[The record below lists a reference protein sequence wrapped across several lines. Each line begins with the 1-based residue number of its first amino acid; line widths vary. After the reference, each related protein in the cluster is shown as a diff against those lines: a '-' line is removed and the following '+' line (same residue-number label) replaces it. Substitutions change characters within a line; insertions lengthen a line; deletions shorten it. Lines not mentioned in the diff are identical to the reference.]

1 MTAIQIAHVYGA
13 KVIAVVKDSQE
24 AAFLR
29 STPCKIARLIDL
41 SVEHLVPKVM
51 EETANLGVDG
61 IIENGR
67 RNEISNLKSDL
78 IKCLA
83 INGHY
88 ITSTALQVSH
98 NSVRICYEVQT
109 ICINNPIL
117 PSLAN

>member
-1 MTAIQIAHVYGA
+1 
-13 KVIAVVKDSQE
+13 
-24 AAFLR
+24 
-29 STPCKIARLIDL
+29 
-41 SVEHLVPKVM
+41 M